1 MDACGGIDGET
12 GFIGM
17 NQFYIILILAA
28 FGLAFWLLRRKQ
40 WARQLL
46 LLDFV
51 RGLKVTLPYFF
62 KPKITVQFPEEHT
75 PISPRFR
82 GMLALRRYPNGE
94 ERCIACKLCEAVCPA
109 LAITIEAQERE
120 DGQRRT
126 TRFDIDAFKCIHC
139 GLCEE
144 ACPVDSIV
152 LTSNMHYTMRKRG
165 ENIMTKEKLLAIGEA
180 YESEIAACREVDK
193 DER

>member
-1 MDACGGIDGET
+1 
-12 GFIGM
+12 M
-17 NQFYIILILAA
+17 NHLYIILILAVFA
-28 FGLAFWLLRRKQ
+28 LLLWSFRKQ
-40 WARQLL
+40 QWAKQLL
-46 LLDFV
+46 LLDFM

-62 KPKITVQFPEEHT
+62 KPKITVQFP
-75 PISPRFR
+75 
-82 GMLALRRYPNGE
+82 
-94 ERCIACKLCEAVCPA
+94 
-109 LAITIEAQERE
+109 E

-152 LTSNMHYTMRKRG
+152 LTNNLHYTMQERG
-165 ENIMTKEKLLAIGEA
+165 DNIMTKEKLLAIGDA
-180 YESEIAACREVDK
+180 YEAEIAACREVDK